1 MAKLPSETKATIL
14 NMLGQLAELIDEA
27 AATESLIAEQFGE
40 TEITISTLD
49 DLLNVRERLRDSYT
63 RLSTIYLNISESQ
76 PRASAAMLNLLYQTI
91 ENSEAAIAAS
101 DATIREAKR
110 DMDLL

>member
-14 NMLGQLAELIDEA
+14 NLLGQLAELIDEA

-49 DLLNVRERLRDSYT
+49 DLLNVRERLRNPYN
-63 RLSTIYLNISESQ
+63 RLCRLFLQVSEFQ
-76 PRASAAMLNLLYQTI
+76 PTPPAAMLDLLYQTM
-91 ENSEAAIAAS
+91 EDAEASIAAS
-101 DATIREAKR
+101 DATIREAKK
-110 DMDLL
+110 DFELP